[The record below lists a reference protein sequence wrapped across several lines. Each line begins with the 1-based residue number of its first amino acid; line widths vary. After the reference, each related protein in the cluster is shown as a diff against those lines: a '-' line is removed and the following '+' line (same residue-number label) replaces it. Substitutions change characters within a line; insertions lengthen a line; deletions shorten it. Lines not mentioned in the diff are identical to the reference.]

1 MTLPVRGSTRSNR
14 AEDEERDFGDYIR
27 NFQPMDHRN
36 RCHQRCRRGDRR
48 THARADR
55 AGMGIDCRG
64 GQVHAAMQLRNAQ
77 NQPEKCRKEEAVFC
91 FAKHGKRG
99 SSPVLYGF
107 IVHPRSLPSYPEP
120 VS

>member
-1 MTLPVRGSTRSNR
+1 
-14 AEDEERDFGDYIR
+14 
-27 NFQPMDHRN
+27 
-36 RCHQRCRRGDRR
+36 
-48 THARADR
+48 
-55 AGMGIDCRG
+55 
-64 GQVHAAMQLRNAQ
+64 MQLRNAQ